1 MAAKAGQILQ
11 AELLVVYGADPG
23 APDINGRTPMDYAR
37 YRAGGN
43 RLPVCVY
50 ERWGVKKRLT
60 ALCVLCSRQAGHVE
74 LAERLV
80 ECQYELT
87 DRLAFYLCGRRPGN
101 PPRRGRARRAS
112 PVTSVTFA
120 VAFTPL
126 FSLLSSPFPSPS
138 PQITRMAIISFL
150 KWRTGMHRDP
160 SSFLFFWNEVLVS
173 PLCLHACCGLIACSV
188 FVSILALCS
197 SLTSILF

>member
-101 PPRRGRARRAS
+101 PPRRGRAAARISGDLGDICGSFYPVVQS
-112 PVTSVTFA
+112 P
-120 VAFTPL
+120 
-126 FSLLSSPFPSPS
+126 LLSLSLPLPSDHKNGHYII
-138 PQITRMAIISFL
+138 PQMAD
-150 KWRTGMHRDP
+150 RYAP
-160 SSFLFFWNEVLVS
+160 
-173 PLCLHACCGLIACSV
+173 
-188 FVSILALCS
+188 
-197 SLTSILF
+197 